1 MFFGIGCGG
10 KLGGGMAG
18 QLGLVRRCGEVR
30 FCSARHANLG
40 GRCNSVWRLAV
51 RRPNDCGRRVS
62 QEREQDRVSHARTSE
77 AARTIVI
84 SVAAAHGGSWRLMAS
99 KIDCLSL
106 SGLRT
111 LDVEVAEVLAGFKD
125 RELYLNGVTS
135 LDAEAATAI
144 AGLEP
149 ATEASTA

>member
-1 MFFGIGCGG
+1 
-10 KLGGGMAG
+10 
-18 QLGLVRRCGEVR
+18 
-30 FCSARHANLG
+30 
-40 GRCNSVWRLAV
+40 
-51 RRPNDCGRRVS
+51 
-62 QEREQDRVSHARTSE
+62 
-77 AARTIVI
+77 
-84 SVAAAHGGSWRLMAS
+84 MAS